1 MTEIS
6 LDKALAENLV
16 DTKLR
21 VLQDEIGKIL
31 QAWKYTDAARFLK
44 DAKKGVIREAED
56 DAIGMT
62 NLLDQREKLL
72 QLKKRWNS

>member
-31 QAWKYTDAARFLK
+31 QAWNYTDAARFLK
-44 DAKKGVIREAED
+44 DAKHGVIREAEG